1 MRRSFLPFCTC
12 QCRVSAAASLGDI
25 DAPNGTIMK
34 HIPQILAAIALI
46 APPATYF
53 AAPAMTQDAPKKKQS
68 KEERNRA
75 SQEAIRN
82 AVQRGELL
90 PLPRI
95 LAIAQ
100 AKVPGNVIK
109 VELEHEPWGIKYEV
123 KILTPAGRVREVELN
138 ARTGAVVRIEDD

>member
-1 MRRSFLPFCTC
+1 VKERRCDAALLFAVLHLS
-12 QCRVSAAASLGDI
+12 VSRQRG
-25 DAPNGTIMK
+25 
-34 HIPQILAAIALI
+34 AIALI
-46 APPATYF
+46 APPATSV

>member
-1 MRRSFLPFCTC
+1 
-12 QCRVSAAASLGDI
+12 
-25 DAPNGTIMK
+25 MK

-53 AAPAMTQDAPKKKQS
+53 AAPGFAQDAPKKQS

-75 SQEAIRN
+75 SQEAIRT